1 MYPIFLGLFM
11 LVTVSTQAVP
21 PAPFIAG
28 GQFKTMIECKDRE
41 IGVLMTLSQWI
52 APTGVASTIYRITT
66 VGQKAPRYFNRP
78 DDRDEQ
84 QLRKVF
90 FAVCLQILSD
100 PSILEDGVVQ

>member
-52 APTGVASTIYRITT
+52 DPEGVASTIYRITST
-66 VGQKAPRYFNRP
+66 GQNSPRFFNRP

-90 FAVCLQILSD
+90 TAVCLQILSD
-100 PSILEDGVVQ
+100 PSLLEDGGIR

>member
-1 MYPIFLGLFM
+1 MNPIFLGLFM
-11 LVTVSTQAVP
+11 LVTVSTQAVS
-21 PAPFIAG
+21 PAPFLVG

-52 APTGVASTIYRITT
+52 STDGVASTIFRITSK
-66 VGQKAPRYFNRP
+66 GQTAPRFFNRP

-90 FAVCLQILSD
+90 SAVCLQILSD
-100 PSILEDGVVQ
+100 PSILGGGGIR